1 MYNIWT
7 ISSETFKLNERSKTI
22 EKDIILSR
30 VHSSEWKQEAS
41 YSNRNEDIVSS
52 TRIYKGV
59 AVHKRTHIN

>member
-22 EKDIILSR
+22 EKDINLSR
-30 VHSSEWKQEAS
+30 VHSSEWKREAS

-59 AVHKRTHIN
+59 AVH

>member
-7 ISSETFKLNERSKTI
+7 ISSESFKLNERSKTI

-30 VHSSEWKQEAS
+30 VHSSEWKREAS
-41 YSNRNEDIVSS
+41 YSNSNEDIVSS

-59 AVHKRTHIN
+59 AVH